1 MQREPALAAG
11 FLRTK
16 EKTLST
22 ALGNARAGLA
32 PRRWRVGMESAERLP
47 ALVDYFRRLGLAPD
61 AVGPLAF
68 ELETDM
74 LEGELEACVS
84 NWVNANHEPV
94 LLAPVEH
101 EPAAPEATPA
111 AAQTDLL
118 SPSLLPPPRLGELL
132 VRKGFI
138 TDEQLAGALE
148 ESRVSRE
155 LLGVVL
161 LRKGVIFEE
170 ELARTLSQQL
180 SIPYISI
187 MRCGVNQHVARLLPY
202 DVGLAAAA
210 VPVRGEGDAVQV
222 AFADPTDPAALAA
235 VRERI
240 PNIVVAVAELSD
252 IRSALRSVSKPFHS

>member
-1 MQREPALAAG
+1 
-11 FLRTK
+11 
-16 EKTLST
+16 
-22 ALGNARAGLA
+22 
-32 PRRWRVGMESAERLP
+32 MENAERLP
-47 ALVDYFRRLGLAPD
+47 ALVDYFRRLGLAPA
-61 AVGPLAF
+61 AVGPLAC

-74 LEGELEACVS
+74 LEGELEACVA

-94 LLAPVEH
+94 LLAPVEP
-101 EPAAPEATPA
+101 EPAKPEVAPSA
-111 AAQTDLL
+111 AAQPDLL

-138 TDEQLAGALE
+138 TDEQLAAALE

-161 LRKGVIFEE
+161 LRKGLIFEE

-187 MRCGVNQHVARLLPY
+187 MRCGVNHHVARLLPY
-202 DVGLAAAA
+202 DVGLRAAA

-252 IRSALRSVSKPFHS
+252 IRSALRSVSKPFRS

>member
-1 MQREPALAAG
+1 VEDA
-11 FLRTK
+11 
-16 EKTLST
+16 S
-22 ALGNARAGLA
+22 
-32 PRRWRVGMESAERLP
+32 RLP
-47 ALVDYFRRLGLAPD
+47 ALADYFRRLGLAP
-61 AVGPLAF
+61 AALGALAF
-68 ELETDM
+68 ELET
-74 LEGELEACVS
+74 EVAETELEAFVS
-84 NWVNANHEPV
+84 NWVGANHVPV
-94 LLAPVEH
+94 QLQPVEL
-101 EPAAPEATPA
+101 EPAKPVVPPA
-111 AAQTDLL
+111 ADRPDLF
-118 SPSLLPPPRLGELL
+118 SSRLLPPPRLGELL

-138 TDEQLAGALE
+138 SEEQLSAALE
-148 ESRVSRE
+148 EARVSRE

-161 LRKGVIFEE
+161 LRKGLIFEE

-202 DVGLAAAA
+202 DVGVQAAA

-252 IRSALRSVSKPFHS
+252 IRSALRSVSKLSR